1 MAEEIIVEVTVT
13 SAKDGSLLTE
23 KFPMDK
29 GMYKAIQSL
38 PNKEDRV
45 KFFTM
50 EYRDWKKENNRATKH
65 YGGSLDSEDELLKR
79 AHDIPDD
86 SLTPAEFC
94 LKKERYELLNKAL
107 DNLRS
112 RQKKIIV
119 AIFYEGKSQADLAEE
134 LGMTESAMSHYVAFV
149 LAKLRGELEGKI

>member
-1 MAEEIIVEVTVT
+1 MADEILVEVTVT

-38 PNKEDRV
+38 PSKEDRI
-45 KFFTM
+45 KYFTM
-50 EYRDWKKENNRATKH
+50 EYRDWKKENNRASKH
-65 YGGSLDSEDELLKR
+65 YGGSLDSEDDLLER

-86 SLTPAEFC
+86 SLTPAEYC
-94 LKKERYELLNKAL
+94 MKKERCELLNKAL
-107 DNLRS
+107 DSLRP

-119 AIFYEGKSQADLAEE
+119 AIFYDGRSQAELAEE
-134 LGMTESAMSHYVAFV
+134 LGMTEQAMSMYVAYV

>member
-1 MAEEIIVEVTVT
+1 MRHC
-13 SAKDGSLLTE
+13 G
-23 KFPMDK
+23 F
-29 GMYKAIQSL
+29 
-38 PNKEDRV
+38 
-45 KFFTM
+45 
-50 EYRDWKKENNRATKH
+50 
-65 YGGSLDSEDELLKR
+65 
-79 AHDIPDD
+79 
-86 SLTPAEFC
+86 TPAEFC

-107 DNLRS
+107 DNLRP

>member
-1 MAEEIIVEVTVT
+1 MADKIIVEVTVT
-13 SAKDGSLLTE
+13 SAKNGSLLTK

-38 PNKEDRV
+38 PNKEDRI

-50 EYRDWKKENNRATKH
+50 EYRDWKKENNRASKH
-65 YGGSLDSEDELLKR
+65 YGGSLDSEDELLER

-94 LKKERYELLNKAL
+94 MKKERYELLNEAL
-107 DNLRS
+107 NNLRP
-112 RQKKIIV
+112 RQTKIIV
-119 AIFYEGKSQADLAEE
+119 AIFYEGKSQVDLAEE
-134 LGMTESAMSHYVAFV
+134 FGMTEQAMSMYVAQV